1 MATRISLRGRVGAL
15 AIAFALGLSAPV
27 AASLPAQ
34 AADNYICGFTPIN
47 TGALGSG
54 ANGNYEK
61 GVYNNCKSKAVKI
74 KATYRYN
81 TQTICVSP
89 GKTTLYAQPA
99 NGGAIR
105 DAKWTGAYC

>member
-1 MATRISLRGRVGAL
+1 MGARLSWRSRLAAL
-15 AIAFALGLSAPV
+15 AFACTLALSSAILGA
-27 AASLPAQ
+27 LPAQ
-34 AADNYICGFTPIN
+34 AADNFICGFTPQT

-61 GVYNNCKSKAVKI
+61 GVYNNCKSKPVKV

-81 TQTICVSP
+81 TQTICLSP
-89 GKTTLYAQPA
+89 GKTTLYAQPS